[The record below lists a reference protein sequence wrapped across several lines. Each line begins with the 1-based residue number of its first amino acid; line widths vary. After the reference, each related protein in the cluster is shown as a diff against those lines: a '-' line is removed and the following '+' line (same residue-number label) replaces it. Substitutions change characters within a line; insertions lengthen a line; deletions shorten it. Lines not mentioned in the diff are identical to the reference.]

1 MFSNLFFMLFID
13 VHVVRSGSI
22 LFVAVLCCPICFD
35 VIYRRLNVVRT
46 MPMLFIEVYVVQ
58 TVFILFIEV
67 YVF

>member
-1 MFSNLFFMLFID
+1 M
-13 VHVVRSGSI
+13 
-22 LFVAVLCCPICFD
+22 LFVAVLCCPICFY
-35 VIYRRLNVVRT
+35 VIYKRLNVVRT